1 MQAPRADH
9 RRVSDRLRP
18 IMIPDLRFALRQLLK
33 SPGFAAIALL
43 TLALGIGVN
52 TTMFTVL
59 NALVL
64 QSSPAPDSGRLV
76 SVSRTTP
83 HSQFWPHSPAQFF
96 DLQKQSA
103 SFERLAAY
111 NWGNFNLAAPGQP
124 AERLSGM
131 SVSADFFPTFRIQP
145 LLGRVFTPEDDQA
158 GAGQVAILSEGFWR
172 AHFSADPNILGR
184 TLRLDAQSVT
194 VVGVMPAVF
203 DDPFYW
209 GHIDLWKPQAYDGG
223 TRQIRDNN
231 WLQIVGRLRPGV
243 TLAQAR
249 SEAGAIAARLAHDYP
264 ATNEKE
270 GLRLDPWNEI
280 RTGNTSRKVSW
291 LCMALAAFVLLIACA
306 NLANLQLARM
316 ASRGRELAVRVAI
329 GASRLQ
335 IVRQLIVENL
345 LLSLVGA
352 LLGTALAVW
361 STRLIGSQVYIS
373 GVKGIDF
380 PIDRSVLAFTLLASV
395 ATGIAVGTVPA
406 WIATRTDVS
415 AALKQGSRG
424 ATGDRSRHRLR
435 QALIVTE
442 LVLALVLLSGAGY
455 FVRGMRRLAHADMGW
470 KPDGIVTATL
480 SLPYNASYATD
491 AQCQAFFD
499 KLATELAGLP
509 GVEQS
514 TIAATLPITGFWR
527 SSDFA
532 VEGRPQPEKG
542 KEPLAYDNSVIPG
555 HFAVVGMHLLAGR
568 DFTDA
573 DRSSSRAVAI
583 INETMARTLWPGESA
598 LGKRFGSFD
607 AAHRDW
613 VEVVGVVNDVHST
626 VELFR
631 RPDTPF
637 QVYRPL
643 AQTPSGFVHWLTLG
657 VRSNAPAPTVAAALR
672 RAVQRI
678 DADQPVY
685 GIVSVREAMAQ
696 VTRSL
701 DLTGQLLGAF
711 ALLGLALASVGI
723 YGVIANLVAQ
733 RRPEIGI
740 RMALGAQAWDVL
752 WLVLAQGL
760 RLALLGT
767 AIGFACA
774 WGLVRLLDA
783 MIPGIPGGDPTG
795 IALVTVILA
804 AVAIL
809 ACWLP
814 ARRATRVNPI
824 EALRSE

>member
-1 MQAPRADH
+1 MI
-9 RRVSDRLRP
+9 SD
-18 IMIPDLRFALRQLLK
+18 IRFAFRQLLK
-33 SPGFAAIALL
+33 SPGFAAVALL

-52 TTMFTVL
+52 TTMFTLL

-76 SVSRTTP
+76 SVSRTST
-83 HSQFWPHSPAQFF
+83 HSQFWPHSPAQFY
-96 DLQKQSA
+96 DIQKQST

-111 NWGNFNLAAPGQP
+111 TWVNFNLADPGQP

-131 SVSADFFPTFRIQP
+131 VVSADFFPTYRIRP

-158 GAGQVAILSEGFWR
+158 GAGQVAVLSEGFWR
-172 AHFSADPNILGR
+172 AHFSADPNIVGR
-184 TLRLDAQSVT
+184 TIRLDAKPVT

-209 GHIDLWKPQAYDGG
+209 GHIDMWKPLAYDGA

-231 WLQIVGRLRPGV
+231 WLEVVGRLKPGV

-249 SEAGAIAARLAHDYP
+249 SEAGAIAAHLAHDHP
-264 ATNEKE
+264 TTNEKE

-280 RTGNTSRKVSW
+280 RTGDTSRKVSW
-291 LCMALAAFVLLIACA
+291 LCMSLAGFVLLIACA

-316 ASRGRELAVRVAI
+316 AGRLRELAVRVAI
-329 GASRLQ
+329 GASRFQ
-335 IVRQLIVENL
+335 VIRQLIVENL
-345 LLSLVGA
+345 LLSLAGA
-352 LLGTALAVW
+352 LLGTVLAVW

-373 GVKGIDF
+373 GVEGIDF
-380 PIDRSVLAFTLLASV
+380 PIDRSVLVFTLLASV
-395 ATGIAVGTVPA
+395 ATGIGVGTVPA
-406 WIATRTDVS
+406 WVATRTDVS

-424 ATGDRSRHRLR
+424 STGDRSRHRLR
-435 QALIVTE
+435 QTLIVIE

-455 FVRGMRRLAHADMGW
+455 FVRGMRRLAHADAGW
-470 KPDGIVTATL
+470 KPDGLVTATL
-480 SLPYNASYATD
+480 SLPFNASYATD

-499 KLATELAGLP
+499 KLGTQLAGLP
-509 GVEQS
+509 GAEQS
-514 TIAATLPITGFWR
+514 TIAATLPVTGFWR

-542 KEPLAYDNSVIPG
+542 REPLAYDNSVTPG
-555 HFAVVGMHLLAGR
+555 HFAAVGMHLLAGR

-573 DRSSSRAVAI
+573 DRSTSRAVAI
-583 INETMARTLWPGESA
+583 INETMARTLWPGENA

-607 AAHRDW
+607 ASHRDW
-613 VEVVGVVNDVHST
+613 IEVVGVVNDVHPT

-643 AQTPSGFVHWLTLG
+643 AQTPNQFVHWLTLA
-657 VRSNAPAPTVAAALR
+657 VRSSAPAPTVARALR
-672 RAVQRI
+672 SAIQRI

-685 GIVSVREAMAQ
+685 GIVSAREAMER
-696 VTRSL
+696 VTRGL
-701 DLTGQLLGAF
+701 DLTGRMLGAF
-711 ALLGLALASVGI
+711 ALLGLALSSVGI

-740 RMALGAQAWDVL
+740 RMALGAQAGDVL
-752 WLVLAQGL
+752 WLVLSQGL

-783 MIPGIPGGDPTG
+783 LVPGIPGGDPTG

-804 AVAIL
+804 AVAIF

-814 ARRATRVNPI
+814 ARRATRVSPI
-824 EALRSE
+824 EALRSD